1 MPISGPNI
9 DIEYDPS
16 LGGGGGS
23 SGSGN
28 ENINYNKDYVFF
40 KDITPDFLDSDRSD
54 NVGFSDLNRLT
65 YLLHSWGFSDV
76 NVSNIT
82 EWKISSY
89 NQYTNDGPRLEWKG
103 NLFVRAP
110 GLDLLKCKN
119 KNKTS
124 FQICTDIKEDN
135 YILLNTHASGYSET
149 TWKWIHI
156 SEFGFGILKND
167 TYLWNYK
174 QAPFDLINPDIS
186 SKYTGDGNNSYNIT
200 SVGVIKKDYIGKL
213 NQVVLTKFRIGEN
226 INNKEYIS
234 GYFQK
239 DCELYPYKKE
249 NEFGYYSQ
257 LDSIYPKYKYFNLGE
272 LEVIGTN
279 FYNRKFDFPY
289 VRLNGNDFVFQA
301 NNQISVTRNI
311 SQYDIYLCYV
321 PPLTLN
327 SEYSM
332 EAPATGRI
340 LNYNTDAI
348 GSWRTFEEYFPTSSS
363 LHANLSEAK
372 YNIKLARNSSEVSG
386 NTIPSY
392 QSPVYYKLDINGS
405 FSWKDCKWTKDS
417 SINFNTIIGTKDLT
431 LQYNL
436 DSCYSILKS
445 GLESST
451 DTEDFLYW
459 KEQWYNRFI
468 IKSSFE
474 VATSCFTFSIPLR
487 NIPYFKNDSS
497 KHIYEYKTYGLDTES
512 YISPGRIVGYSYN
525 PDNGKPYV
533 SDNAIWWS
541 RRKHNNNIYIVS
553 PYAELPKIDLSNQ
566 TIYRSKTSLLKDG
579 IFGTYSCHE
588 PKKQIAKT
596 PWAEDEMQ
604 LAGIN
609 DTTTEGFY
617 CLFALKKEK

>member
-16 LGGGGGS
+16 LGSGGGS

-124 FQICTDIKEDN
+124 FQICTDIKKDN

-149 TWKWIHI
+149 AWKWIHI

-186 SKYTGDGNNSYNIT
+186 SKYTGDGNNSYNRT
-200 SVGVIKKDYIGKL
+200 SVGVIKKDYIGRL

-234 GYFQK
+234 GYFQ
-239 DCELYPYKKE
+239 DYCELYPYKKE

-257 LDSIYPKYKYFNLGE
+257 LDSIYQKYKYFNLGE

-301 NNQISVTRNI
+301 NNQTSVTRDI

-332 EAPATGRI
+332 EAPATGTI
-340 LNYNTDAI
+340 LNGNTDFI
-348 GSWRTFEEYFPTSSS
+348 GSWRTFDEYFSTSSS

-372 YNIKLARNSSEVSG
+372 YNIKLTKNSSEVSLK
-386 NTIPSY
+386 TAPSY
-392 QSPVYYKLDINGS
+392 QSPVYYKLDRNGS
-405 FSWKDCKWTKDS
+405 FSWKDCKWTKDN
-417 SINFNTIIGTKDLT
+417 SINFNMIIGTKNLT
-431 LQYNL
+431 LKYNL

-459 KEQWYNRFI
+459 KKQWYNRFI
-468 IKSSFE
+468 IKSSFA

-497 KHIYEYKTYGLDTES
+497 KHIYKYKTYGLDTES
-512 YISPGRIVGYSYN
+512 YISSGRIVGYSYK

-533 SDNAIWWS
+533 TDNAIWWS
-541 RRKHNNNIYIVS
+541 CRKHDNNIYIVS

-588 PKKQIAKT
+588 PKKQIANT

>member
-1 MPISGPNI
+1 MPISSDITIDKNNIVESFDNNYIIYSNKRWLNQTSENNNLNELLQNNNIPLTTNFAGTFNINMEDYSLSWSGSELILTPN
-9 DIEYDPS
+9 DSCCSYLKLRNKLNTDVRYYYKKDDNFS
-16 LGGGGGS
+16 LGE
-23 SGSGN
+23 SGS
-28 ENINYNKDYVFF
+28 I
-40 KDITPDFLDSDRSD
+40 
-54 NVGFSDLNRLT
+54 
-65 YLLHSWGFSDV
+65 
-76 NVSNIT
+76 
-82 EWKISSY
+82 
-89 NQYTNDGPRLEWKG
+89 
-103 NLFVRAP
+103 
-110 GLDLLKCKN
+110 
-119 KNKTS
+119 
-124 FQICTDIKEDN
+124 
-135 YILLNTHASGYSET
+135 YIY
-149 TWKWIHI
+149 
-156 SEFGFGILKND
+156 EFGFGMLKND

-174 QAPFDLINPDIS
+174 QAPFDLISPDIS

-200 SVGVIKKDYIGKL
+200 SVGVVKKDYIGGL

-239 DCELYPYKKE
+239 YCELYPYKKE

-301 NNQISVTRNI
+301 NNQTSVTRNI

-332 EAPATGRI
+332 EAPAKGRI
-340 LNYNTDAI
+340 LNHNTDVI
-348 GSWRTFEEYFPTSSS
+348 GSWRTFDEYFPSASS
-363 LHANLSEAK
+363 LYANLSEAK
-372 YNIKLARNSSEVSG
+372 YNIKLTKNSSEVSL
-386 NTIPSY
+386 NTAPSY
-392 QSPVYYKLDINGS
+392 KSPVYYKLDRNGS
-405 FSWKDCKWTKDS
+405 FSWKDCQWTEDS
-417 SINFNTIIGTKDLT
+417 SINFNTIIGTKNLT

-451 DTEDFLYW
+451 GTEDFLYW
-459 KEQWYNRFI
+459 KKQWYNRFI

-474 VATSCFTFSIPLR
+474 VATSCFTFAIPLR

-497 KHIYEYKTYGLDTES
+497 KHIYEYKTSGLDTES
-512 YISPGRIVGYSYN
+512 YISPGRIVSYSYN
-525 PDNGKPYV
+525 PDNGKPSV
-533 SDNAIWWS
+533 SDDANAIWWS
-541 RRKHNNNIYIVS
+541 CRKHDNNIYIVS